1 MSHVLDLRREVT
13 RIVASHFTPV
23 TSTLLVRRVL
33 PDAGLRGVGPWIF
46 LDHFGPLPL
55 SAEDRGTPARAH
67 AGIETVTYLLEG
79 GLRHRDAAGHAG
91 EIGRHGVQWMT
102 AGRGVVHAERP
113 VGGQGGMLHGLQL
126 WAKLPRA
133 RQLAA
138 PAYRHFAAESLPV
151 FRLGEAVVRVVAGAL
166 MGRTSPAPAQWPLVL
181 AHISFPGRGRAELE
195 VPRDFELAA
204 YVAAGHARFG
214 EVEADVGKLL
224 RFSPEGHGLDL
235 ANDLE
240 EPAEIILLGGSRFAE
255 PMLHRGG
262 FVMDSAAAL
271 RHAEED
277 YRAGRMGALA
287 E

>member
-13 RIVASHFTPV
+13 RIVASHFIPV
-23 TSTLLVRRVL
+23 TPTLLVRRAL

-46 LDHFGPLPL
+46 LDHFGPLRL
-55 SAEDRGTPARAH
+55 SPDDRGTPAHAH

-79 GLRHRDAAGHAG
+79 GMRHRDAAGHAG
-91 EIGRHGVQWMT
+91 EISRHGLQWMT

-113 VGGQGGMLHGLQL
+113 AGGPGGTLHGLQL

-138 PAYRHFAAESLPV
+138 PAYQHFAAESLPA
-151 FRLGEAVVRVVAGAL
+151 FRTGEALVRVVAGTL
-166 MGRTSPAPAQWPLVL
+166 MGRRSPAPAQWPLVL
-181 AHISFPGRGRAELE
+181 AHVCFPGRGRAELE

-224 RFSPEGHGLDL
+224 RYSPEGRSVDL

-240 EPAEIILLGGSRFAE
+240 EPTDILLLGGARFAE
-255 PMLHRGG
+255 PMLYQGG

-271 RHAEED
+271 HRAEQD
-277 YRAGRMGALA
+277 YRAGRMGTLA
-287 E
+287 G